1 VSSPCPSAILYRGCA
16 DVHQGAA
23 DGQGATIYSLT
34 IDLADMDRG
43 VYETLE
49 LRVARQPSE
58 SAAYLVARVLAY
70 CLEYTEGIAFSQ
82 GIAAGDEPAIWVRDA
97 TGQVTAWIEVGLPDA
112 ARLHRGSNRSGR
124 AVVYTHRDAAQLC
137 AQLAGQKIYC
147 AEYIPVYALD
157 RRLVDGLATH
167 LERRCAL
174 SPCVLC
180 LGETDRFQNSGC
192 EGR

>member
-1 VSSPCPSAILYRGCA
+1 MA
-16 DVHQGAA
+16 
-23 DGQGATIYSLT
+23 QGATIYSLT

-43 VYETLE
+43 VYATLE

-58 SAAYLVARVLAY
+58 SAAYLVTRVLAY

-82 GIAAGDEPAIWVRDA
+82 GIAAGDEPALWVRDA

-112 ARLHRGSNRSGR
+112 ARLHRGSKLSGR

-137 AQLAGQKIYC
+137 AQLAGQKIYR
-147 AEYIPVYALD
+147 AEAIPVYAFD
-157 RRLVDGLATH
+157 RRLVEGLAAH

-174 SPCVLC
+174 SLSITEGQIFAT
-180 LGETDRFQNSGC
+180 LGDVSLGGAITAHRIA
-192 EGR
+192 